1 MKRTKTGN
9 TGRIQPCAVQ
19 APCAD
24 TKAALL
30 LAALTVSGGEPGS
43 PEDPV
48 DRVWYQQVLTA
59 ETGARRLALIVE
71 LGNGIYERISPLMPA
86 VRAASTVDPSVDI
99 AMGEL
104 VARRR
109 DGMRRVIDLF
119 AVRSELRPGL
129 DPGLALDLLIGI
141 HRWETFQAFTVECG
155 WSLARYQAWQFAT
168 LARALL
174 PTTVAER
181 VLAPGSSE
189 VADCS
194 FAADL
199 GLFR

>member
-1 MKRTKTGN
+1 V
-9 TGRIQPCAVQ
+9 I
-19 APCAD
+19 
-24 TKAALL
+24 
-30 LAALTVSGGEPGS
+30 
-43 PEDPV
+43 DPV
-48 DRVWYQQVLTA
+48 APSLERATRVHEDLTL
-59 ETGARRLALIVE
+59 GAPHEV
-71 LGNGIYERISPLMPA
+71 GG
-86 VRAASTVDPSVDI
+86 
-99 AMGEL
+99 L